1 MHDGEAVFVARC
13 SVCHSQTNVRD
24 YPELAKNTLVQ
35 SRDPRTVLRVVLQG
49 ASATTAKNGE
59 SGFSMPAFPV
69 LSDKELADVATYIR
83 NSWGN
88 HAEPVSASDVRSLR
102 RALKRDD

>member
-1 MHDGEAVFVARC
+1 
-13 SVCHSQTNVRD
+13 
-24 YPELAKNTLVQ
+24 
-35 SRDPRTVLRVVLQG
+35 
-49 ASATTAKNGE
+49 
-59 SGFSMPAFPV
+59 MPAFPV